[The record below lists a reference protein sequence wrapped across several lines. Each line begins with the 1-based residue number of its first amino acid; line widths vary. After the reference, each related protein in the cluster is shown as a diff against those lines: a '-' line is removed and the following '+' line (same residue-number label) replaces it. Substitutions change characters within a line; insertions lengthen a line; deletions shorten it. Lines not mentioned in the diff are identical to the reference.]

1 MRPIIKE
8 MLNNSGGAFSGFGHH
23 LVNDFL
29 FNVAI
34 HPGTLAISISENNGT
49 FAKLLEGIPEYLELF
64 TMSHFYKTMES
75 SCVTGRKNPFE
86 FNEDS
91 FKIICNII
99 LMYSGVV
106 VSRFLKN
113 LYKVSGK
120 GPSGYQTTIS
130 EFPELSKFETVL
142 FNLHSGQPY
151 SPETLNNFFK
161 INASN
166 SLKNPQN
173 ISRI

>member
-34 HPGTLAISISENNGT
+34 HPGTLAISISENNET
-49 FAKLLEGIPEYLELF
+49 FARLLEGIPEYLELF

-91 FKIICNII
+91 NQNYMQHYIDVFWCC
-99 LMYSGVV
+99 SV
-106 VSRFLKN
+106 
-113 LYKVSGK
+113 KVPK
-120 GPSGYQTTIS
+120 
-130 EFPELSKFETVL
+130 EL
-142 FNLHSGQPY
+142 
-151 SPETLNNFFK
+151 
-161 INASN
+161 I
-166 SLKNPQN
+166 
-173 ISRI
+173 